1 MATHQNDLEKA
12 VAEVLIPQ
20 ASSTHS
26 QQTER
31 DLVARI
37 QQLWPGARKSG
48 KELGEQLF
56 ALRELCRD
64 KEAHFNELLQ
74 SLGIPRSTAYFYIGI
89 FEECQ
94 LVDFEFP
101 VNLVRFATT
110 AGIDLANQGHRKTL
124 LTAFRGA
131 GSPAE
136 PNDGT
141 AISIVGSASTAIR
154 EAVQEAN
161 EQETPS
167 IPLSP
172 FQKMLVA
179 FTVAHLE
186 TYKVLVG
193 TKKDIR
199 AMDETT
205 KAAKEAEY
213 VQSIA
218 EMFNLDVASSTVQ
231 RRILA
236 VGRGEQTLQ
245 DIYEAWTQ
253 LPVRNV
259 LTREKAPIYKKGGKA
274 S

>member
-1 MATHQNDLEKA
+1 
-12 VAEVLIPQ
+12 
-20 ASSTHS
+20 
-26 QQTER
+26 
-31 DLVARI
+31 
-37 QQLWPGARKSG
+37 LWPSARKSG
-48 KELGEQLF
+48 KALGEQLF

-74 SLGIPRSTAYFYIGI
+74 SLGIPRSTAYHYIGI

-110 AGIDLANQGHRKTL
+110 AGIDLANLGHRKTL
-124 LTAFRGA
+124 LTAFKEA

-141 AISIVGSASTAIR
+141 AISVVGSASTAIR
-154 EAVQEAN
+154 EATEEAN
-161 EQETPS
+161 EQEAPS
-167 IPLSP
+167 TPLSP
-172 FQKMLVA
+172 FQRMLVA
-179 FTVAHLE
+179 FTNAHVE

-205 KAAKEAEY
+205 KAAKEAKY
-213 VQSIA
+213 VQSVA

-231 RRILA
+231 LKILA

-245 DIYEAWTQ
+245 EIYESWRQ
-253 LPVRNV
+253 LPVKSV
-259 LTREKAPIYKKGGKA
+259 LTREKAPIYNKGGKA
-274 S
+274 SQ